1 MSAVHTA
8 GPWQR
13 HYSSS
18 SPDEWVIG
26 GEGFAP
32 VIAFVTRDEEDDMP
46 GATVEANA
54 RLIAAAPELLAAA
67 RAAYE
72 MSPFHEQSCEGLVE
86 YEEGSIFDERVGCD
100 CFLGRLKAAIY
111 KAEGLLPNGNGR

>member
-1 MSAVHTA
+1 MTQAERTAQHTA

-54 RLIAAAPELLAAA
+54 RLIASAPELLAAA
-67 RAAYE
+67 RHAFQMAPWHGQDCDG
-72 MSPFHEQSCEGLVE
+72 MVE
-86 YEEGSIFDERVGCD
+86 YTEGSIFDETIGCT
-100 CFLGRLKAAIY
+100 CYLGELRAAIG
-111 KAEGLLPNGNGR
+111 KAEGTRS